1 MKSHCISSMVTL
13 VSSLK
18 NVPLPE
24 QWQAHM
30 FINNKKQ
37 DNPAEVVKVGTVVV
51 IELNTEK

>member
-1 MKSHCISSMVTL
+1 MVTL

-18 NVPLPE
+18 DVPLPE

-37 DNPAEVVKVGTVVV
+37 DKPAEVVKVGTVVV
-51 IELNTEK
+51 TELHTET